1 MPATLRGA
9 RDVVALEAACG
20 CLDIYPSEYI
30 QRDLP
35 DQAAGAPFSQLF
47 ARGGVFEGPVL
58 AAAGSTPERE
68 LLQAVLGSFG
78 AYPSLQRAERSAL
91 VASLR
96 ELLEE
101 RLAEESSRET
111 AGLEAKNGFRGG
123 AAAAAGPLFG
133 PEGALEQRSP
143 AWFAARAGRL
153 TGSAF
158 GDALGFW
165 PEKRAGL
172 WEEKLGLRAPF
183 KVQALLPRCV
193 RVCGVL
199 THSPAGQ
206 RGDPVGHA
214 ERAKGPGGLP
224 GRDRPPGGGVRLPHA
239 RHGRVRR
246 VARGLPRRPAPLGA
260 GGRRGRGGRGGG
272 YP

>member
-1 MPATLRGA
+1 M
-9 RDVVALEAACG
+9 ALEAACG

-35 DQAAGAPFSQLF
+35 DRAAGAPFSQLF

-58 AAAGSTPERE
+58 AAAGSTAERE

-111 AGLEAKNGFRGG
+111 AGLEAKSGCRGG
-123 AAAAAGPLFG
+123 GGGAAAGPLFG

-143 AWFAARAGRL
+143 AWFAARARRL

-193 RVCGVL
+193 RVWGADVL
-199 THSPAGQ
+199 A
-206 RGDPVGHA
+206 R
-214 ERAKGPGGLP
+214 RATRRPGG
-224 GRDRPPGGGVRLPHA
+224 
-239 RHGRVRR
+239 
-246 VARGLPRRPAPLGA
+246 ARGASQRPWRPT
-260 GGRRGRGGRGGG
+260 R
-272 YP
+272 P